1 MPIIRG
7 NSLYTIVDGPS
18 WSTAEANSVALGGHL
33 VAINDSAENTFLQQA
48 YQNNSQLQ
56 RSVVSKVDVRAW
68 IGLLPSSQG
77 KWQWSDGTSVT
88 YANWVDDQV
97 KTNGVIPTPRN
108 GLPIGQTF
116 NINISYAP
124 SYNGKWENGTPNPNE
139 SFKGIAETSFIRRG
153 NSAYVLVAGKTWD
166 EAQLN
171 AVKLGGN
178 LVTINDAAE
187 NDFLVKN
194 LQWKSPINP
203 RAGAYG
209 YDRSV
214 AYWIGLNDR
223 KTEGRLEWIDGTAV
237 SYLKNN
243 ASDARGDEDWFTLV
257 NSGSWN
263 DLTQSD
269 AHWQM
274 QYGIAEIQL
283 PSTDLPI
290 FFGLT
295 SSDSLTGTANA
306 DFVDGRAGQDT
317 LTGGGGADI
326 FAFRYG
332 DSLVTAP
339 DRITDFTF
347 GTDKIS
353 LLSNTS
359 SKLSVPS
366 TLSRAAD
373 NSTAISLSALV
384 GAVFADADGQKS
396 GNQTLGNNQ
405 AAIVVAKNPGIAG
418 TYLIVNDGN
427 AGFQSNSDLVINIS
441 GYSGSLPGLG
451 SINPSTIFA

>member
-1 MPIIRG
+1 MPVIRG
-7 NSLYTIVDGPS
+7 NSLYTVVDGPT
-18 WSTAEANSVALGGHL
+18 WSNAESNAVSLGGHL
-33 VAINDSAENTFLQQA
+33 TAINDAAENNFLQQA
-48 YQNNSQLQ
+48 FRNNNQLQ
-56 RSVVSKVDVRAW
+56 RSSVAATDLRAW
-68 IGLLPSSQG
+68 IGLIPSSQG
-77 KWQWSDGTSVT
+77 KWQWSDGTTVT
-88 YANWVDDQV
+88 YFNWVDDQV
-97 KTNGVIPTPRN
+97 NTNGVIPTPKN
-108 GLPIGQTF
+108 DLPIGQTF
-116 NINISYAP
+116 DVNISYAP
-124 SYNGKWENGTPNPNE
+124 TYNGKWENGTPNPNE
-139 SFKGIAETSFIRRG
+139 SIKGISETSFIRRG
-153 NSAYVLVAGKTWD
+153 NSAYVLVSGTTWD
-166 EAQLN
+166 EAQAN

-194 LQWKSPINP
+194 LPWKTPANP
-203 RAGAYG
+203 KFGAYAANG
-209 YDRSV
+209 SI

-223 KTEGRLEWIDGTAV
+223 DVEGQLKWVDGTPV
-237 SYLKNN
+237 SYRKNGP
-243 ASDARGDEDWFTLV
+243 SDARGDEDWFTLV
-257 NSGSWN
+257 NNGSWN
-263 DLTQSD
+263 DLTQTD
-269 AHWQM
+269 KFWQM

-283 PSTDLPI
+283 PTTDLPI
-290 FFGLT
+290 FFGL
-295 SSDSLTGTANA
+295 SSNDSLTGTDNA
-306 DFVDGRAGQDT
+306 DYIDGRGGQDI

-373 NSTAISLSALV
+373 NSTATSLIALV

-396 GNQTLGNNQ
+396 GYQSLVNNR

-418 TYLIVNDGN
+418 TYLIINDGN
-427 AGFQSNSDLVINIS
+427 VGFQSNSDLVINIS